1 VRRYFEG
8 VLSPAGGGDVLV
20 FVAESAGAV
29 VGMAEVVV
37 NPDPPDHQILVP
49 RRAAQIHTV
58 VLDGQRGKGVGT
70 ALVAAAER
78 AAAERGVAV
87 LIAGIL
93 AANAEAVDFYARAG
107 FGRHGIHLSK
117 APAGG

>member
-1 VRRYFEG
+1 
-8 VLSPAGGGDVLV
+8 
-20 FVAESAGAV
+20 
-29 VGMAEVVV
+29 M

-58 VLDGQRGKGVGT
+58 VLDGHRGKGVGR

-93 AANAEAVDFYARAG
+93 GANTDAVGFYARAG

-117 APAGG
+117 PPEHGPAGARAGV